1 MRVENREKSSPTDG
15 ADQGMRTGRALSSL
29 KLRKN
34 RQRVSPGHV
43 NRRFNAVRHS
53 ASPRRPSGSSLPR
66 PSMGAGSRCSVIA
79 CRSRSSLGD
88 GVTRGWGGH
97 NWSGQSRKSARALG
111 ERPTAAQSSSSASRA
126 AKCESHQ
133 ALKMARRPFSRIG

>member
-43 NRRFNAVRHS
+43 NRRFNAV
-53 ASPRRPSGSSLPR
+53 L
-66 PSMGAGSRCSVIA
+66 
-79 CRSRSSLGD
+79 
-88 GVTRGWGGH
+88 
-97 NWSGQSRKSARALG
+97 
-111 ERPTAAQSSSSASRA
+111 AAQRVATSAERIITT
-126 AKCESHQ
+126 ETING
-133 ALKMARRPFSRIG
+133 RRITVQRNRLPFAVFVG